1 MTPPAETADRRLA
14 TVTTSIVC
22 RPATVI
28 LTTAIP
34 TTITSTTASPEG
46 FR

>member
-14 TVTTSIVC
+14 TITTPTVG
-22 RPATVI
+22 RPSTVI
-28 LTTAIP
+28 LTTV
-34 TTITSTTASPEG
+34 TTTTASPEG